1 MYGSAVFKECRV
13 CPENSESLELGLS
26 ACTCDEDY
34 YRAAREEDL
43 PCTRELIMYSLPAV
57 FVTIAIIII
66 VNASMHYYCRVMSC
80 LSYSI
85 MLFILRTSF

>member
-13 CPENSESLELGLS
+13 CPENSESLESGLS

-43 PCTRELIMYSLPAV
+43 PCTRELITHSIATWLYMYSLPAV
-57 FVTIAIIII
+57 FATMPHDCYNI
-66 VNASMHYYCRVMSC
+66 SC
-80 LSYSI
+80 EC
-85 MLFILRTSF
+85 